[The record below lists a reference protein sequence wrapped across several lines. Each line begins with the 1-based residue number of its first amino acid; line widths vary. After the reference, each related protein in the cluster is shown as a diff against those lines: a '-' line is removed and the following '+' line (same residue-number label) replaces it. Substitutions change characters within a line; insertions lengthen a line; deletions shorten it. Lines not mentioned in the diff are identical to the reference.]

1 MRRNEVSL
9 LRTEI
14 EAILGDL
21 ERVVEEIERLL
32 RDLGS
37 SEPIYKDRAA
47 MGAFLHNFYNGIE
60 NVLKR
65 IAEEIDQ
72 SVPSGSEW
80 HRALL
85 RRMAKGVEG
94 LRPAVLKA
102 ETVEKLLPYL
112 GFRHFFRHS
121 YTFEIDWEKVK
132 PLAVNARAVLE
143 VFKDDL
149 KRFLD
154 KLGVAG

>member
-1 MRRNEVSL
+1 
-9 LRTEI
+9 
-14 EAILGDL
+14 
-21 ERVVEEIERLL
+21 
-32 RDLGS
+32 
-37 SEPIYKDRAA
+37 

-102 ETVEKLLPYL
+102 ETVGKAPAVLGFSPLLPPLLHFRDRL
-112 GFRHFFRHS
+112 GESEAIGCECSCCFGGFQRR
-121 YTFEIDWEKVK
+121 
-132 PLAVNARAVLE
+132 P
-143 VFKDDL
+143 
-149 KRFLD
+149 
-154 KLGVAG
+154 

>member
-1 MRRNEVSL
+1 MAQGLATTYGQR
-9 LRTEI
+9 
-14 EAILGDL
+14 
-21 ERVVEEIERLL
+21 
-32 RDLGS
+32 
-37 SEPIYKDRAA
+37 
-47 MGAFLHNFYNGIE
+47 
-60 NVLKR
+60 
-65 IAEEIDQ
+65 
-72 SVPSGSEW
+72 SGS
-80 HRALL
+80 
-85 RRMAKGVEG
+85 

-154 KLGVAG
+154 KLGAAE